1 MFTKIKDVKINIQ
14 LEELVEENGTSLR
27 LAQDK
32 VQRTT
37 DTFITSTSLTSGST
51 YTYKVR
57 AFKISNDT
65 KVYTDFFNEEVIVLL
80 LFDIMSCFM
89 EIM

>member
-37 DTFITSTSLTSGST
+37 DTFITSTSITSGST

-57 AFKISNDT
+57 ALKISNDT